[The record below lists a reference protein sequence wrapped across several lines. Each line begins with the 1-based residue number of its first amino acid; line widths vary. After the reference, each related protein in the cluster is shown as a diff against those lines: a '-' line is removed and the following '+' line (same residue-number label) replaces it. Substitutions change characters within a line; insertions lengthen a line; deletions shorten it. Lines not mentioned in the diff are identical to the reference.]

1 MDDLELDLQA
11 HGRHPSAVGPGGRD
25 GVASAAATEDRQKAD
40 NDRLEDEL
48 AAIGV

>member
-1 MDDLELDLQA
+1 MCAILVRLDLEAEMEL
-11 HGRHPSAVGPGGRD
+11 
-25 GVASAAATEDRQKAD
+25 ASAAATEDRQKAD